1 MNRLL
6 LLLSV
11 LLASIA
17 APAAIETVELASG
30 AEWEAPACRLAAV
43 RAESSVAAG
52 TVALS
57 AVSALEV
64 FTNATETVTSTEV
77 LWRRVLTND
86 TQSVTND
93 YSGQVAYTPPP
104 PWLLASE
111 GWVTNTATRTV
122 TRRLPT
128 GQTLLFTNALASVT
142 CSGGK
147 GLAAP
152 TNAWIRAGDT
162 LRWTGTANGRVTLFL
177 ER

>member
-1 MNRLL
+1 MKRILL
-6 LLLSV
+6 LCC

-17 APAAIETVELASG
+17 ASAAIETVELPAG

-52 TVALS
+52 TVAL
-57 AVSALEV
+57 AGVSALEV
-64 FTNATETVTSTEV
+64 FTNATQTVTSTEV

-104 PWLLASE
+104 PWLVASQ
-111 GWVTNTATRTV
+111 GWVTNTSSRTV
-122 TRRLPT
+122 SRRVPT
-128 GQTLLFTNALASVT
+128 GETLLFTNALASVT

-147 GLAAP
+147 GFAAP
-152 TNAWIRAGDT
+152 TNAWIRAGDK
-162 LRWTGTANGRVTLFL
+162 LRWTGTASGRVTLFL

>member
-1 MNRLL
+1 MKRI
-6 LLLSV
+6 LLLSG
-11 LLASIA
+11 LFASIA
-17 APAAIETVELASG
+17 ASAAIETVELPDG

-52 TVALS
+52 TVAL
-57 AVSALEV
+57 AGVSALEV
-64 FTNATETVTSTEV
+64 YTNATETVTTTEV

-104 PWLLASE
+104 PWLVASE
-111 GWVTNTATRTV
+111 GWVTNTSSRAV
-122 TRRLPT
+122 SRRVPT
-128 GQTLLFTNALASVT
+128 GETLFFTNALASVT

-152 TNAWIRAGDT
+152 TNAWLRAGDK
-162 LRWTGTANGRVTLFL
+162 LRWTGTASGRVTLFL

>member
-1 MNRLL
+1 MKRI
-6 LLLSV
+6 LLLSGLFV
-11 LLASIA
+11 SIA
-17 APAAIETVELASG
+17 ATAAIETVELPAG
-30 AEWEAPACRLAAV
+30 AEWEAPACRLAAA

-52 TVALS
+52 TVALV

-64 FTNATETVTSTEV
+64 FTNATQTVTTTEV

-104 PWLLASE
+104 PWLVASE
-111 GWVTNTATRTV
+111 GWVTNTSSRTV
-122 TRRLPT
+122 SRRIPT
-128 GQTLLFTNALASVT
+128 GETRFFTNALASVT

-152 TNAWIRAGDT
+152 TNAWIRAGDK
-162 LRWTGTANGRVTLFL
+162 LRWTGTASGRVTLFL